1 MDVFVVEPWSGS
13 VEQTWCE
20 KNMNHLSDTARY
32 ISGRIEASQKS
43 DHQIAKEAGFGTA
56 SDVSLIKAG
65 TSQLPIGN
73 IGKFAQALD
82 ADPVELLTM
91 CLQEYYPET
100 WESISPFLDT
110 VLTTDEISLVKTLR
124 FAVGGP
130 YVMALTPKERKPLDE
145 FLQEIGRAHV

>member
-1 MDVFVVEPWSGS
+1 MTHNNSE
-13 VEQTWCE
+13 
-20 KNMNHLSDTARY
+20 TALF
-32 ISGRIEASQKS
+32 ISARIEASQKS
-43 DHQIAKEAGFGTA
+43 EQQIAKESGFGA
-56 SDVSLIKAG
+56 ADVSLIKAG
-65 TSQLPIGN
+65 TTQLPIGN

-82 ADPVELLTM
+82 ADPVELLAM

-110 VLTTDEISLVKTLR
+110 ALTADEISLVKTLR

-145 FLQEIGRAHV
+145 FLQGLRIPTIVH